1 MSDAYVLIMIDVGR
15 QAQVVLELAQ
25 IPGVATA
32 AAVTGAYDAI
42 VRVGGDDV
50 YSLEKLVV
58 AKIEAVEG
66 VTRTAICRVVH
77 L

>member
-1 MSDAYVLIMIDVGR
+1 MSDVYVLIMIDVGR
-15 QAQVVLELAQ
+15 QAQVVQELAQ
-25 IPGVATA
+25 IPGVAT

-50 YSLEKLVV
+50 DSLEKLVV
-58 AKIEAVEG
+58 TKIQAVEG
-66 VTRTAICRVVH
+66 MTRTTICFVVH